1 MENKKIKQNYEKIRS
16 FTPEKQHGVTKSC
29 IDILEI
35 MNIQQQLHD
44 YQGCNDLNQSDLDE
58 LAAADKHIEKIFRS
72 PTLETVKMVERII
85 KDNSGE
91 FKKTQIWEKLPRKI
105 MWPTYLT
112 ILDYLKDLNKII
124 IGEDGI
130 ITYIWNPILLKKVL
144 HRKHY

>member
-1 MENKKIKQNYEKIRS
+1 METQVINEDKQVVR
-16 FTPEKQHGVTKSC
+16 
-29 IDILEI
+29 
-35 MNIQQQLHD
+35 
-44 YQGCNDLNQSDLDE
+44 
-58 LAAADKHIEKIFRS
+58 IFRS
-72 PTLETVKMVERII
+72 PTLETVKMVESMI

-112 ILDYLKDLNKII
+112 ILDYLEEINKII
-124 IGEDGI
+124 TGDDGI